1 MLHLSSACP
10 AETIGRVVGYG
21 ELELIELLQV
31 ITNSTGIIIT
41 SAGSL
46 DYRILQNW
54 LTDLTTLKC

>member
-10 AETIGRVVGYG
+10 VETIGRVVGYG